1 MDDVGVS
8 TVTNKSSFYVT
19 STLLS
24 AVPLTQQS
32 GVHFVSVLVISVP
45 KFSTLHLNVS
55 CNNNK
60 DIDFRN
66 VTINPEYWGP
76 RNGSIATFTNRTIVL
91 QYILSAPLLMN
102 SSVLVHIFMCGTD
115 SLLQLIGTGKR
126 AIGFG
131 DEDDVG
137 ATVSDL
143 SPDNKMVS
151 IQTILISRQPLETT
165 SLVFILSDTSFTVVC
180 SFKSNKVQLL
190 SQEKF
195 PGFYFTDS
203 MPGDGLS
210 NGSQTTQYES
220 STATT
225 YQSFRTSYYSSDS
238 IPSDTVGEWVTQEDT
253 CG

>member
-1 MDDVGVS
+1 MMWDS
-8 TVTNKSSFYVT
+8 TVTNKSTFYVM

-24 AVPLTQQS
+24 AVPLPQQS
-32 GVHFVSVLVISVP
+32 RVHFVSVLVISVP

-60 DIDFRN
+60 DINFTN

-76 RNGSIATFTNRTIVL
+76 RNGSIATFTSRTIVL

-115 SLLQLIGTGKR
+115 SLLQLIGRGKQ

-131 DEDDVG
+131 DLDDVG
-137 ATVSDL
+137 AAVSDL

-165 SLVFILSDTSFTVVC
+165 SLVFILGDTNFTFSC
-180 SFKSNKVQLL
+180 SFKSNKVELL
-190 SQEKF
+190 SQEEF
-195 PGFYFTDS
+195 PRFNSTDS
-203 MPGDGLS
+203 VPGDGSS
-210 NGSQTTQYES
+210 NDSQTTQCES
-220 STATT
+220 PTATT
-225 YQSFRTSYYSSDS
+225 NQNFRTSYYSSDS
-238 IPSDTVGEWVTQEDT
+238 TTSDTVGEWVRK
-253 CG
+253 

>member
-8 TVTNKSSFYVT
+8 TVTNKSTFYVT

-45 KFSTLHLNVS
+45 KSSRLHLSVS

-60 DIDFRN
+60 DINVTN

-76 RNGSIATFTNRTIVL
+76 RSGSIVSFTNWTIVL
-91 QYILSAPLLMN
+91 QYILSAPLLTN

-115 SLLQLIGTGKR
+115 SLLQLIRKGNR
-126 AIGFG
+126 VVGFS
-131 DEDDVG
+131 DEDDIG
-137 ATVSDL
+137 AAVSDL

-165 SLVFILSDTSFTVVC
+165 SLVFILSDTSFTFVC
-180 SFKSNKVQLL
+180 SLKSNKVQLL
-190 SQEKF
+190 SQKMF
-195 PGFYFTDS
+195 PRFNSTDS
-203 MPGDGLS
+203 MPGDESS
-210 NGSQTTQYES
+210 NDSQTTQYES
-220 STATT
+220 STATI
-225 YQSFRTSYYSSDS
+225 YQNFWTSYYST
-238 IPSDTVGEWVTQEDT
+238 SDTIGE
-253 CG
+253 